1 MKAFATLLSAALVA
15 ALPALGRA
23 DEKSHRQAVEELL
36 QVTNMEKVLQTSMDT
51 MLEAQVR
58 ANPRLTP
65 YRDAMRKFFEKYM
78 SWSSL
83 KEDFVK
89 LYMDEF
95 SEEEVK
101 QLTAF
106 YRTPIGKKTLE
117 KLPQLM
123 VKGSKLG
130 TERVQAHLDEL
141 QKMMREADEKKKAGD
156 KP

>member
-1 MKAFATLLSAALVA
+1 MKAFVTLFSAALVVA
-15 ALPALGRA
+15 VPALGRA

-36 QVTNMEKVLQTSMDT
+36 QVTNMEKVLKTSIDT
-51 MLEAQVR
+51 ALEVQMR

-65 YRDAMRKFFEKYM
+65 YRDVMRKFFEKYM

-83 KEDFVK
+83 KEDFIK
-89 LYMDEF
+89 LYMNEF

-123 VKGSKLG
+123 MQGSKIG
-130 TERVQAHLDEL
+130 TERVQSHLDEL
-141 QKMMREADEKKKAGD
+141 QKMIREADEKKKSDD